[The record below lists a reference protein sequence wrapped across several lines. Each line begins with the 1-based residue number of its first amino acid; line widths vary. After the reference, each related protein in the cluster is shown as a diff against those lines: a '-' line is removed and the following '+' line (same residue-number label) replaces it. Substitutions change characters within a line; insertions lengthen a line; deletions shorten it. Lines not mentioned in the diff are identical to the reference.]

1 MRMKD
6 KLSELEISQ
15 MNVINKLQE
24 KIKLLEFE
32 IGEFKK
38 ENRILKEKLIDKRKV
53 IKDVIKQIKNIKE
66 QEEYNKLSNV
76 LMALNSSLRERQ

>member
-6 KLSELEISQ
+6 NLSELEISQ

-32 IGEFKK
+32 IGELKK
-38 ENRILKEKLIDKRKV
+38 EERILKEKLIDKRKV
-53 IKDVIKQIKNIKE
+53 IKDVIKQIKNIKA

-76 LMALNSSLRERQ
+76 LMTLNSSLRERQ